1 MLANP
6 WGAQPGTKAQADT
19 ELPGGAKSLT
29 TSHNYA
35 NPPKRECS
43 TSLHVIQGY
52 PRTGDSCPCTGLF
65 AGTVVG
71 ALDEWPER
79 RLRASAGDANYREE
93 CGLGAQRRHFAIH
106 LGTLALKRGAFDCAR
121 RERYSLVLRRSHR
134 VTIFVGS
141 TASLSICISTTLPL
155 LSTR

>member
-1 MLANP
+1 MNSPYARESVG
-6 WGAQPGTKAQADT
+6 GAQPGTKAQADT

-65 AGTVVG
+65 ASTVLG
-71 ALDEWPER
+71 HLMNGR
-79 RLRASAGDANYREE
+79 NGDPDKRSSR
-93 CGLGAQRRHFAIH
+93 CQRCLTGHPQAMQIIEKN
-106 LGTLALKRGAFDCAR
+106 A
-121 RERYSLVLRRSHR
+121 
-134 VTIFVGS
+134 
-141 TASLSICISTTLPL
+141 
-155 LSTR
+155 